1 MFYHSNREVTW
12 TVLGIWASLK
22 LPSSLIRWMLPFPWT
37 SRGKD
42 LAMLTDLIRDRAHL
56 ECVGWLHSPCVTA
69 LFWDREPPLEFV
81 QSSEH
86 FLQERIPCRLLSL
99 WCFSAYKTFLHKTD
113 WETGQSIWGLSPKGH
128 WPFQSLPSTQRFL
141 GSRSLFILCGF
152 SPLSTFGWWICESAL
167 TLSLVGPNVF
177 PSSA

>member
-22 LPSSLIRWMLPFPWT
+22 LPSSLIRWMLPFPWA
-37 SRGKD
+37 SRGKRSCHAYRPD
-42 LAMLTDLIRDRAHL
+42 KRQGTLRMCRLTPQSLCDSTVLGQRASL
-56 ECVGWLHSPCVTA
+56 GICTELS
-69 LFWDREPPLEFV
+69 
-81 QSSEH
+81 

-113 WETGQSIWGLSPKGH
+113 WETGQSVWGLSPKGH
-128 WPFQSLPSTQRFL
+128 WPFQSLPPTQRYL
-141 GSRSLFILCGF
+141 GSRSVFILCGF